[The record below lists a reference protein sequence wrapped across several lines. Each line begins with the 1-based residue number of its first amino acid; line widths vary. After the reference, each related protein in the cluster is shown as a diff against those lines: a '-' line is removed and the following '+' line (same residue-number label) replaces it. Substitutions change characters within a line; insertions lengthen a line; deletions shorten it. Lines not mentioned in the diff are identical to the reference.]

1 VDITLMHNL
10 LRAVPPSA
18 RLFLVG
24 DVDQLPSVGPGN
36 VLMDIISSETAPVV
50 WLKTVFRQAA
60 ESGIVS
66 NAHRVNHG
74 EAPVYNDRD
83 FFFVERVGPGEARD
97 TVVEVVANRIPR
109 KFDLDPKRDIQVL
122 APMKRGEAGVVA
134 LNEALRAALNPGGEA
149 LGRRSFGL
157 GDKVMQQRNN
167 YDLDVYNGDVGVIT
181 QVDDDLQEVHVAFDD
196 GRAALYPFDTLD
208 ELQPA
213 YASTV
218 HKAQGSEYPAVV
230 IPLLK
235 QHYMMLQRNVFYTAL
250 TRASRIVVIV
260 GDPAAVEMAVSNTRV
275 TRRHTR
281 LVDRLRALGEAG
293 TPPRTGN
300 LLTDPPDS
308 PHNTC

>member
-1 VDITLMHNL
+1 V
-10 LRAVPPSA
+10 SA

-36 VLMDIISSETAPVV
+36 VLMDVISSESVPVV

-60 ESGIVS
+60 ESGIIS
-66 NAHRVNHG
+66 NAHRVNQG
-74 EAPVYNDRD
+74 QPPVYNDAD
-83 FFFVERVGPGEARD
+83 FFFVERPVPAEARD

-109 KFDLDPKRDIQVL
+109 KFGLDPKRDVQVL
-122 APMKRGEAGVVA
+122 APMKRGEAGVGQ
-134 LNEALRAALNPGGEA
+134 LNEALRAALNPGGA
-149 LGRRSFGL
+149 AVGRHAFGL

-181 QVDDDLQEVHVAFDD
+181 RVDDELQEVQIAFDD
-196 GRAALYPFDTLD
+196 GRVALYPFDTLD

-218 HKAQGSEYPAVV
+218 HKSQGSEYPAVV

-260 GDPAAVEMAVSNTRV
+260 GDTAAVEMAVGNTRV
-275 TRRHTR
+275 TRRNTR
-281 LVDRLRALGEAG
+281 LVERLRTGRDG
-293 TPPRTGN
+293 PPA
-300 LLTDPPDS
+300 P
-308 PHNTC
+308 